1 MHKPP
6 NSTIEIMKSYNVITE
21 GTEDFLP
28 LAHMIEVAEN
38 FRHPTCRELISGHL
52 HKLEVQRIYNIMN
65 LDYNQWCNTKLSFF
79 CLSKHFVTSRKI

>member
-6 NSTIEIMKSYNVITE
+6 NSIIEIMKSYNVITE

-38 FRHPTCRELISGHL
+38 FRELISGHL
-52 HKLEVQRIYNIMN
+52 HKLEVQRIMN
-65 LDYNQWCNTKLSFF
+65 LDYNQWC
-79 CLSKHFVTSRKI
+79 